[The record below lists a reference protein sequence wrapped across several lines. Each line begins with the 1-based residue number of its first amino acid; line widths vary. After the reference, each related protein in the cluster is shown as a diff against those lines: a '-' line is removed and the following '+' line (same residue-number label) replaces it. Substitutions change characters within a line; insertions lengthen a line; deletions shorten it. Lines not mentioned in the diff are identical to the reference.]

1 MIWPRRVNNPLLA
14 STRQLKLPAQGQR
27 AMYKAENT
35 DLREALEF
43 ETFAQNLAQ
52 GTEDAKEGI
61 RAFVEKREPEFNGR

>member
-1 MIWPRRVNNPLLA
+1 
-14 STRQLKLPAQGQR
+14 
-27 AMYKAENT
+27 MYKAENT